1 MFLLAVLLRTAAG
14 EEFPGWQ
21 TMRVINQEGDPR
33 RMVVGDL
40 RGEGRDDLIVVNTR
54 QSRLEIYS
62 WRPVGKRQAAP
73 AIDPDRPNELPMAPE
88 WAREEVPL
96 DDLPIDV
103 FVDTTDKAHP
113 SMVVLA
119 APSNKILLLQREGDA
134 WKKTQSW
141 DLLPGTIEGRDQS
154 PMIVRKAAG
163 GKLEALV
170 SYDLGIQTITLE
182 SGSRPA
188 WLTPREQRGRNKWWL
203 VDLDGNGQADIVEWS
218 SQARQTIRWYE
229 SVGGNFRPAQVLY
242 DQPVNGAEIVGQSG
256 AAAGQGKPA
265 EIFLLGGTQEG
276 LLRRYTLGKG
286 KESPLGQ
293 RQALPMP
300 GGNGAVWCGITL
312 DGKPALA
319 AVDAAQP
326 RLRVVPL
333 TDDGWQA
340 EQTFPIVGNVKAM
353 VAPQAQ
359 PGTLLLWAKD
369 AADIHVSK
377 WEAGRLSYPKP
388 MVRSAEVED
397 RRIIALDSVG
407 KTTWWVQRVGEHLT
421 LYTWAPGQD
430 EAKAVKFEGAGAK
443 AEKVVW
449 LGGDRLLVQQAYS
462 TSAKLV
468 VLKDGKPVI
477 SEPAHLAKADLGEF
491 DLIEQ
496 DGKLRTARRTD
507 GVLQWL
513 GEDLQPVDQT
523 MLGDGQKLVGYAP
536 LPNGEAWALEEGGRF
551 VFRLKPDK
559 AGVLRVADSV
569 KLTGGSALVQD
580 PVLGLILTD
589 QDRVTRLSPG
599 EPRELKLVDSI
610 DSRVGRPSG
619 VKEATIHR
627 FFAADAIEKGNPA
640 VLLCDD
646 RRHHLT
652 LLTRTEKAL
661 KAEISWPVFDDKAYP
676 YGDRGGPASVTE
688 PRAIVSLDADGDG
701 HRDLAM
707 LCHDRLLV
715 YLARSN
721 P

>member
-1 MFLLAVLLRTAAG
+1 MLAVLMRPAAG
-14 EEFPGWQ
+14 DEFPGWQ
-21 TMRVINQEGDPR
+21 TMRVIGQEGEAR
-33 RMVVGDL
+33 RMIAADL
-40 RGEGRDDLIVVNTR
+40 SAQKRDDLVVVNTR

-62 WRPVGKRQAAP
+62 WRPVGKREPPAP
-73 AIDPDRPNELPMAPE
+73 RDAERPNELPMAPE

-96 DDLPIDV
+96 DDLPV
-103 FVDTTDKAHP
+103 EVAAERFEGQQGL
-113 SMVVLA
+113 SLVVLA
-119 APSNKILLLQREGDA
+119 APSNKVLLLQREGEA

-141 DLLPGTIEGRDQS
+141 DLLPGSIESRDRNL
-154 PMIVRKAAG
+154 MLIRRNAAG
-163 GKLEALV
+163 KPEALITCEQ
-170 SYDLGIQTITLE
+170 GIQTLVLE
-182 SGSRPA
+182 PGSRAA
-188 WLTPREQRGRNKWWL
+188 WLTPRETRGRNNWWL
-203 VDLDGNGQADIVEWS
+203 ADIDGDGKLDLVEWS
-218 SQARQTIRWYE
+218 SQTRQSIRWYE
-229 SVGGNFRPAQVLY
+229 NANGGFRPAQAIY
-242 DQPVNGAEIVGQSG
+242 DQPVQGADLIDLRNT
-256 AAAGQGKPA
+256 GKPA
-265 EIFLLGGTQEG
+265 ELLVLGGTQEG
-276 LLRRYTLGKG
+276 LLRRYVMGKG
-286 KESPLGQ
+286 KESPLGR

-300 GGNGAVWCGITL
+300 GGNAAVWCGVTL

-326 RLRVVPL
+326 RLRLVAL
-333 TDDGWQA
+333 TDAGWQA
-340 EQTFPIVGNVKAM
+340 EQNFPIVGNVKAM

-359 PGTLLLWAKD
+359 PGTLLLWVKE
-369 AADIHVSK
+369 AADLHVSK
-377 WEAGRLSYPKP
+377 WEAGRLTYPKP
-388 MVRSAEVED
+388 MVKSAEVED
-397 RRIIALDSVG
+397 RRILALDSVG

-430 EAKAVKFEGAGAK
+430 EPKATRFEGAGAK

-449 LGGDRLLVQQAYS
+449 LGGERLLVQQAYS
-462 TSAKLV
+462 TAAKLV
-468 VLKDGKPVI
+468 SLKDGKPVI
-477 SEPAHLAKADLGEF
+477 AEPAHLAKAELGEF

-496 DGKLRTARRTD
+496 DGKLRTVRRTD

-523 MLGDGQKLVGYAP
+523 MLGEGQKLLSYTP
-536 LPNGEAWALEEGGRF
+536 LPDGEAWALEEGGRF
-551 VFRLKPDK
+551 VHRMKPDK

-569 KLTGGSALVQD
+569 KLPGGSALVPD
-580 PVLGLILTD
+580 AVLGLMLVD

-627 FFAADAIEKGNPA
+627 FFVTDAMEKGVPA

-652 LLTRTEKAL
+652 LLARTDKSL

-676 YGDRGGPASVTE
+676 YGERGGPGATTE
-688 PRAIVSLDADGDG
+688 PRAIIALDADGDG

-707 LCHDRLLV
+707 LCQDRLLI